1 VNSETERTGPL
12 NRHGIGDF
20 LRTQKWAVV
29 STVSADGVPQSAVV
43 GIAVNGALEVVFD
56 TLSSSRKA
64 ANLRANPRVALVA
77 GGLDGSDRTVQYEG
91 LADFPV
97 GDALEDLQRTYYA
110 AFPDGRDRLRWPGL
124 VYVRVTPRWVRFSDF
139 SVQPPVI
146 VEFIVGDEA

>member
-1 VNSETERTGPL
+1 MNSETEPTRSL
-12 NRHGIGDF
+12 NRQAIGDF

-43 GIAVNGALEVVFD
+43 GIAVNGALQVVFD

-64 ANLRANPRVALVA
+64 ANLRGNPRMSLVA

-91 LADFPV
+91 VADFPA
-97 GDALEDLQRTYYA
+97 GDALDDLQRTYYG

-124 VYVRVTPRWVRFSDF
+124 VYVRVTPRWIRFSDF

-146 VEFIVGDEA
+146 VESIFDDEL